1 MILLRC
7 VTLIELIEAL
17 MHRPEADP
25 QETSSLSRFAIP
37 MDAQAPAL
45 SSPLV
50 EAFEVAVSREH
61 FDYEEPQED

>member
-1 MILLRC
+1 
-7 VTLIELIEAL
+7 

>member
-1 MILLRC
+1 
-7 VTLIELIEAL
+7 

-45 SSPLV
+45 SGSLV
-50 EAFEVAVSREH
+50 KAFEAAVDTEH